1 MVGRYIDG
9 CQCLQPAAWDD
20 RWVSDDLVRVLS
32 TASLPEGEIVKAR
45 LEDEGIPVLVKGEG
59 GGPYRMG
66 PVHLFVPVAFEVQAR
81 LILSQSFEDVE
92 LEEPLEN
99 GSDAGSEPN

>member
-1 MVGRYIDG
+1 M
-9 CQCLQPAAWDD
+9 
-20 RWVSDDLVRVLS
+20 SDDLVRVLS

-66 PVHLFVPVAFEVQAR
+66 PVHLFVPAAFETQAR
-81 LILSQSFEDVE
+81 LVLSQSFEDVE
-92 LEEPLEN
+92 LEDPSEN
-99 GSDAGSEPN
+99 GSDTGSEGSDPN